1 MPSSPSEEGT
11 CLDFSGAITRAPA
24 KVTSGSVPLPIHL
37 IEKPKDECVDP
48 AETSSKVIRIHTKG
62 MHCAAFNTC
71 AYACWG
77 NFIPC
82 FGRAPAEQGTCNQAL
97 HIPNE
102 RR

>member
-24 KVTSGSVPLPIHL
+24 KVTSGSVPLHIHL

-62 MHCAAFNTC
+62 MHLCGFQHVRICLLGEFHPVFRKGA
-71 AYACWG
+71 
-77 NFIPC
+77 
-82 FGRAPAEQGTCNQAL
+82 GRTGDVQPGAL
-97 HIPNE
+97 HPE
-102 RR
+102 